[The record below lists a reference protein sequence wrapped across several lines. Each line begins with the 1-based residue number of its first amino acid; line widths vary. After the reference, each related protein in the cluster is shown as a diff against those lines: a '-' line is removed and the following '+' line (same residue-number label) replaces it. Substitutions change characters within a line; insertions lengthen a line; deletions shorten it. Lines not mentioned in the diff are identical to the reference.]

1 MTNLLDAKLRDLAAD
16 RDKAFQTWFERPETK
31 LIISLLPPLETE
43 MQRDCFHTLLQ
54 GAFRVGHES
63 GPIFDRRCDPG
74 RHDESY
80 AARGMLT
87 DIVRAM
93 EYQMSEAPE

>member
-63 GPIFDRRCDPG
+63 GQSSI
-74 RHDESY
+74 
-80 AARGMLT
+80 AALMLEGMTKATPRG
-87 DIVRAM
+87 
-93 EYQMSEAPE
+93 QC